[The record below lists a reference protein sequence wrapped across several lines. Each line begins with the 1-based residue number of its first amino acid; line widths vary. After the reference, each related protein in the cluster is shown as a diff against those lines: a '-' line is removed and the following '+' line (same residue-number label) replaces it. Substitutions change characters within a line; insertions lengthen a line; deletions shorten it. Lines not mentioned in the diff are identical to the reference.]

1 VPEDPQAG
9 EYPERVTATVIE
21 HIVARAREAAPE
33 ECCGVLI
40 GSRAGVTEAVATRNI
55 AETPTTRF
63 LIDPKGHLDAL
74 RDARRRGLDVVGFYH
89 SHPRSAA
96 LPSPT
101 DLAEASYP
109 GHLFLVVGLG
119 GLGGLGGLNGL
130 GPPAPDLRL
139 YRFTDGAF
147 VRVPFV
153 CDKGAESSEVG

>member
-1 VPEDPQAG
+1 VPEEND
-9 EYPERVTATVIE
+9 ENDENDEPEHVATTVIDQV
-21 HIVARAREAAPE
+21 VARAREAAPE

-40 GSRAGVTEAVATRNI
+40 GSRGSVEEAVATRNL

-74 RDARRRGLDVVGFYH
+74 RDARGRGLDVVGFYH

-96 LPSPT
+96 LPSPI
-101 DLAEASYP
+101 DVSEASYP
-109 GHLFLVVGLG
+109 DHLFLIVGLG
-119 GLGGLGGLNGL
+119 GLGGLGGV

-139 YRFTDGAF
+139 YRFAGGAF

-153 CDKGAESSEVG
+153 CVP

>member
-1 VPEDPQAG
+1 MPEDNG
-9 EYPERVTATVIE
+9 PERVTTTAIE
-21 HIVARAREAAPE
+21 QIVSRARAAAPE

-40 GSRAGVTEAVATRNI
+40 GSRAGVAEAVATRNL

-89 SHPRSAA
+89 SHPRTAA

-109 GHLFLVVGLG
+109 DHLFLIVGLS
-119 GLGGLGGLNGL
+119 L
-130 GPPAPDLRL
+130 PTPDLRL
-139 YRFTDGAF
+139 YRFTGDAF
-147 VRVPFV
+147 VRVPFI
-153 CDKGAESSEVG
+153 CLSEG

>member
-21 HIVARAREAAPE
+21 HVVARAREAAPE

-40 GSRAGVTEAVATRNI
+40 GSRAAVMEAVATRNI

-109 GHLFLVVGLG
+109 DHLFLIVGLE
-119 GLGGLGGLNGL
+119 GLW
-130 GPPAPDLRL
+130 GPVPPTPDLRL

-147 VRVPFV
+147 VGVPFV
-153 CDKGAESSEVG
+153 CDERAEGS